1 MDMTQSLDMWRHL
14 HPEQLDSY
22 TRRSYRAGARPR
34 NVGRRIDYMM
44 VDHSLSDQIS
54 ACEIQCNVMGS
65 DHCPV
70 ILEMKS

>member
-1 MDMTQSLDMWRHL
+1 MFRYL
-14 HPEQLDSY
+14 HPEQLDAY

-44 VDHSLSDQIS
+44 VDDNLKNTILSCEHQDQ
-54 ACEIQCNVMGS
+54 VMGS

-70 ILEMKS
+70 LLEVKI